1 MSESKVVNILV
12 GGIGATGK
20 TTLINCLTNQFPSS
34 KGTDWIYVSTS
45 KGPIDVHLKCTN
57 DIKGKNTELRSTR
70 RSSSSSSSMMTDIN
84 GAIILCD
91 STNPDFASLK
101 DDINEAKK
109 LFEAKQ
115 PIVVCF
121 NKVDSK
127 ETQGFKVIQTEEWK
141 NIQISDPKIEVC
153 MTSYK
158 NNRNCDKPLLFLL
171 RNLIDPEL
179 TILENEKKG

>member
-1 MSESKVVNILV
+1 MSESKVVNILI
-12 GGIGATGK
+12 GGLGATGK

-34 KGTDWIYVSTS
+34 KGTDWIHVSTS
-45 KGPIDVHLKCTN
+45 KGLIDVHLRCTN
-57 DIKGKNTELRSTR
+57 DIKVKNTELRSTR
-70 RSSSSSSSMMTDIN
+70 QSSSTMTDIN

-91 STNPDFASLK
+91 STNPDFVSLK
-101 DDINEAKK
+101 NDISEVKK

-127 ETQGFKVIQTEEWK
+127 ETQGFKVIQTDEWK
-141 NIQISDPKIEVC
+141 NIQMSDPKIEVC

-171 RNLIDPEL
+171 RNLIDSEL
-179 TILENEKKG
+179 TILEEEKKA